1 MLETFG
7 FPILV
12 AVVVIFLGWFFVGT
26 QWNVRKGDAIL
37 KWLNQGLSLV
47 GEKST
52 MRWLGS
58 SVMELKIAKAKD
70 PFRTAETLALFE
82 PRDVFFTWGVSHWQ
96 GRRDTIIFRAQL
108 RSAPTFDLEV
118 FDPQGWTTRTSESAL
133 RQKNWTRTDLTA
145 GQPLVAYSSGA
156 WKGDPHVLVDIAA
169 RGGGRLLR
177 LAVRRNVP
185 NLEVHWILPD
195 LQSHPAR
202 ELFTTLRKIG
212 EQVLAA

>member
-26 QWNVRKGDAIL
+26 QWNVRKGDTIL
-37 KWLNQGLSLV
+37 KWLNQGLPLV

-82 PRDVFFTWGVSHWQ
+82 PRDVVFIWGITRLQ
-96 GRRDTIIFRAQL
+96 GRHDTIIFRAQL
-108 RSAPTFDLEV
+108 RSAPPFELEI
-118 FDPQGWTTRTSESAL
+118 FDPRGWTIRTNESAL
-133 RQKNWTRTDLTA
+133 QQKNWTRTDLA
-145 GQPLVAYSSGA
+145 GRQPLVAYLSGA
-156 WKGDPHVLVDIAA
+156 WRGDPNVLVDAAA
-169 RGGGRLLR
+169 RAGGRLLR
-177 LAVRRNVP
+177 LSVRRNVP
-185 NLEVHWILPD
+185 NLEVHWIMPD

-202 ELFTTLRKIG
+202 ELFTTLRQIG
-212 EQVLAA
+212 EQVMAP

>member
-12 AVVVIFLGWFFVGT
+12 VVVVVFLGWFFLGT
-26 QWNVRKGDAIL
+26 QWNVRKGDTIL
-37 KWLNQGLSLV
+37 RWLNQGLPLV

-82 PRDVFFTWGVSHWQ
+82 PRDVVFVWGISRLQ

-108 RSAPTFDLEV
+108 RSAPPFELEV
-118 FDPQGWTTRTSESAL
+118 FDPRGWTTRTTESAL
-133 RQKNWTRTDLTA
+133 RRNNWTRADLVTS
-145 GQPLVAYSSGA
+145 QPIIAYSSGA
-156 WKGDPHVLVDIAA
+156 WKGDLSALVDAA
-169 RGGGRLLR
+169 SRAGGRLLR
-177 LAVRRNVP
+177 LSVRRNVP
-185 NLEVHWILPD
+185 NLEVHWIMPE
-195 LQSHPAR
+195 LQSHSAR
-202 ELFTTLRKIG
+202 ELYTTLRQIG
-212 EQVLAA
+212 EQVMAP